1 MNKLPFN
8 INLNTVEIL
17 KELNT
22 ANHHIGELKGILRI
36 IPNLGIVLSLINLG
50 ESKDSSA
57 IENIITTYDEIFKV
71 IVSKTPIGG
80 KPKEVINYK
89 HAIDRGF
96 SVMRQKG
103 FISTNVL
110 VEIQNVIEPNKGG
123 IRKLPGTVI
132 INDKTNEVVHTPP
145 QNEIEIRELM
155 RNLELF
161 INQNDDYDPL
171 IQMALIHF
179 QFESIHPFY
188 DGNGRTGRILNILY
202 LVLKE
207 KITEPI
213 LYLSKYIMENKVQY
227 YALLKKCNE
236 DIENIKDFVKYILKG
251 ISETSQNTINLILR
265 INQSI
270 ELTKDMM
277 KKRLPDI
284 YRSEIVEHL
293 YSYMYTKNE
302 FFREN
307 LDISRATATKYL
319 KLLEKEGFIVSE
331 QLGKEVIYKNVQ
343 LLNLV
348 KE

>member
-1 MNKLPFN
+1 VNKLPFYVD
-8 INLNTVEIL
+8 LNKIDVL

-22 ANHHIGELKGILRI
+22 ANHHIGELKGILKLL
-36 IPNLGIVLSLINLG
+36 PNSGIVLSLINLS

-71 IVSKTPIGG
+71 IVSKTSTGG

-89 HAIDRGF
+89 LAIDHGLMI
-96 SVMRQKG
+96 MRQKG
-103 FISTNVL
+103 FMSTNML

-132 INDKTNEVVHTPP
+132 INDRTNEVVHTPP
-145 QNEIEIRELM
+145 QNETEIRDLM
-155 RNLELF
+155 HNLELF
-161 INQNDDYDPL
+161 INQNEDYDPL

-207 KITEPI
+207 KISEPV
-213 LYLSKYIMENKVQY
+213 LYLSKYIMENKEQY
-227 YALLKKCNE
+227 YVLLKKCNE
-236 DIENIKDFVKYILKG
+236 NIEYIKDFVMYILKG
-251 ISETSQNTINLILR
+251 ISETSINTINLILR

-270 ELTKDMM
+270 ELTKENM

-284 YRSEIVEHL
+284 YRYEIVVHL
-293 YSYMYTKNE
+293 FSHMYTKNE
-302 FFREN
+302 FFRED
-307 LDISRATATKYL
+307 LKISRATATKYL
-319 KLLEKEGFIVSE
+319 KLLENEGFIVSE

>member
-1 MNKLPFN
+1 MNKLPFQVD
-8 INLNTVEIL
+8 LNRIDIL

-22 ANHHIGELKGILRI
+22 ANHHIGELKGILKLL
-36 IPNLGIVLSLINLG
+36 PNPGVVLSLISLS

-89 HAIDRGF
+89 HAIAHGL
-96 SVMRQKG
+96 MLMQQKS

-110 VEIQNVIEPNKGG
+110 VEIQSVIEPNKGG

-132 INDKTNEVVHTPP
+132 INDKTNKVIHTPP
-145 QNEIEIRELM
+145 QSETEIRELM
-155 RNLELF
+155 HNLELF

-202 LVLKE
+202 LVLKD
-207 KITEPI
+207 KISEPV
-213 LYLSKYIMENKVQY
+213 LYLSKYIMDNREQY

-236 DIENIKDFVKYILKG
+236 DIANIKDFVMYILKG
-251 ISETSQNTINLILR
+251 ISKTSVQTINLIMR

-270 ELTKDMM
+270 ELTKDLM
-277 KKRLPDI
+277 KKRLPDV
-284 YRSEIVEHL
+284 YRYEIVEHL
-293 YSYMYTKNE
+293 FSYMYTKNE
-302 FFREN
+302 FFREDLN
-307 LDISRATATKYL
+307 ISRATATKYL

-331 QLGKEVIYKNVQ
+331 PLGKEVIYKNIQ
-343 LLNLV
+343 LLNLI

>member
-8 INLNTVEIL
+8 IDLNEIEIL

-22 ANHHIGELKGILRI
+22 ANHHIGELKGVLRI
-36 IPNLGIVLSLINLG
+36 LPNSGIVLSLINLS

-57 IENIITTYDEIFKV
+57 IENIITTYDEIFKE

-89 HAIDRGF
+89 HAIDHGLLI
-96 SVMRQKG
+96 MRQKG
-103 FISTNVL
+103 YISTNIL
-110 VEIQNVIEPNKGG
+110 VDIQNVIEPNKGG
-123 IRKLPGTVI
+123 IRKLPGTVV

-145 QNEIEIRELM
+145 QNETEIRELM
-155 RNLELF
+155 HNLELF
-161 INQNDDYDPL
+161 INQNNDYDPL

-207 KITEPI
+207 KLSEPI
-213 LYLSKYIMENKVQY
+213 LYLSKYIMENKSQY
-227 YALLKKCNE
+227 YDLLKKCN
-236 DIENIKDFVKYILKG
+236 DDMVNIKDFVVYILKG
-251 ISETSQNTINLILR
+251 ISETSKHTINLILR

-270 ELTKDMM
+270 ELTNEML

-284 YRSEIVEHL
+284 YRYEIVEHL
-293 YSYMYTKNE
+293 FSYMYTKNE

-307 LDISRATATKYL
+307 LNISRATATKYL

>member
-1 MNKLPFN
+1 MNKLPLDL
-8 INLNTVEIL
+8 NLNNVEIL

-22 ANHHIGELKGILRI
+22 ANHHIGELKGILKI
-36 IPNLGIVLSLINLG
+36 LPNPGIVLSIINLS

-57 IENIITTYDEIFKV
+57 IENIITTYDEIFKM

-89 HAIDRGF
+89 HAIDRGLLL
-96 SVMRQKG
+96 MREKG
-103 FISTNVL
+103 FISTNIL

-123 IRKLPGTVI
+123 VRKLPGTVI

-145 QNEIEIRELM
+145 QNETEIRELM
-155 RNLELF
+155 HNLELF
-161 INQNDDYDPL
+161 INHNDDYDPL

-207 KITEPI
+207 KLSEPI
-213 LYLSKYIMENKVQY
+213 LYLSKYIMDTKTQY
-227 YALLKKCNE
+227 YTLLRQCNE
-236 DIENIKDFVKYILKG
+236 NIEYIKDFVVYILKG
-251 ISETSQNTINLILR
+251 ISETSINTVNLILK

-270 ELTKDMM
+270 ELIKDMM

-284 YRSEIVEHL
+284 YRYEIVEHL
-293 YSYMYTKNE
+293 FSYMYTKNE

-307 LDISRATATKYL
+307 LNISRATATKYL
-319 KLLEKEGFIVSE
+319 KLLEKEGFIISE
-331 QLGKEVIYKNVQ
+331 QVGKEVIYKNVQ
-343 LLNLV
+343 LLNLI

>member
-1 MNKLPFN
+1 M
-8 INLNTVEIL
+8 
-17 KELNT
+17 KELNA
-22 ANHHIGELKGILRI
+22 ANHHIGELKGILKI
-36 IPNLGIVLSLINLG
+36 LPNPGIVLSLINLS

-57 IENIITTYDEIFKV
+57 IENIITTYDEIYKE
-71 IVSKTPIGG
+71 IVSKTRTFG

-89 HAIDRGF
+89 HALDHGLL
-96 SVMRQKG
+96 VMRQKG
-103 FISTNVL
+103 FISTNIL
-110 VEIQNVIEPNKGG
+110 VEIQNIIDQNKGG

-132 INDKTNEVVHTPP
+132 INDKTNEIVHTPP
-145 QNEIEIRELM
+145 QDETEIRELM
-155 RNLELF
+155 YNLELF
-161 INQNDDYDPL
+161 INQNNDYDPL

-207 KITEPI
+207 KLSEPI
-213 LYLSKYIMENKVQY
+213 LYLSKYIMENKEQY
-227 YALLKKCNE
+227 YALLRKCNE
-236 DIENIKDFVKYILKG
+236 DIKHIKDFVVYILRG
-251 ISETSQNTINLILR
+251 ISETSINTINLILR

-270 ELTKDMM
+270 ELTKEMM

-284 YRSEIVEHL
+284 YRYEIVEHL
-293 YSYMYTKNE
+293 FSYMYTKNE
-302 FFREN
+302 FFRDYLN
-307 LDISRATATKYL
+307 ISRATATKYL

-343 LLNLV
+343 LLNLI

>member
-1 MNKLPFN
+1 MD
-8 INLNTVEIL
+8 IL
-17 KELNT
+17 KELNA
-22 ANHHIGELKGILRI
+22 ANHHIGELKGILKI
-36 IPNLGIVLSLINLG
+36 LPNPGIVLSLINLS

-57 IENIITTYDEIFKV
+57 IENIITTYDEIYKE
-71 IVSKTPIGG
+71 IVSKTRTFG

-89 HAIDRGF
+89 HALDHGLL
-96 SVMRQKG
+96 VMRQKG
-103 FISTNVL
+103 FISTNIL
-110 VEIQNVIEPNKGG
+110 VEIQNIIDQNKGG

-132 INDKTNEVVHTPP
+132 INDKTNEIVHTPP
-145 QNEIEIRELM
+145 QDETEIRELM
-155 RNLELF
+155 YNLELF
-161 INQNDDYDPL
+161 INQNNDYDPL

-207 KITEPI
+207 KLSEPI
-213 LYLSKYIMENKVQY
+213 LYLSKYIMENKEQY
-227 YALLKKCNE
+227 YALLRKCNE
-236 DIENIKDFVKYILKG
+236 DIKHIKDFVVYILRG
-251 ISETSQNTINLILR
+251 ISETSINTINLILR

-270 ELTKDMM
+270 ELTKEMM

-284 YRSEIVEHL
+284 YRYEIVEHL
-293 YSYMYTKNE
+293 FSYMYTKNE
-302 FFREN
+302 FFRDYLN
-307 LDISRATATKYL
+307 ISRATATKYL

-343 LLNLV
+343 LLNLI